1 MTQCQY
7 KSKKGKKLK
16 SLRMGAALLR
26 TEWSTELGVVID
38 LNLLV
43 LTDLNALIG
52 SHLRE

>member
-26 TEWSTELGVVID
+26 TEWSTELGVID